1 MKNLIGV
8 LPPPYSADLTAS
20 LMNISVTHGVPMTD
34 QGGIRC
40 VPTSK
45 YAILM
50 PCATTTSARAV
61 LQVMIVE
68 IWRGPSVTKTSTAEH
83 VIT

>member
-1 MKNLIGV
+1 MMKNLIGV

-20 LMNISVTHGVPMTD
+20 LMNISVTRGVPITD
-34 QGGIRC
+34 QGGVRC

-50 PCATTTSARAV
+50 TCATTT
-61 LQVMIVE
+61 
-68 IWRGPSVTKTSTAEH
+68 
-83 VIT
+83 